1 LTDCETN
8 PRQDRQT
15 PTWQANSI
23 PLLERADGQPGDD
36 TGGKAEVTIEVW
48 KNETL

>member
-1 LTDCETN
+1 LNVPTVSRAT
-8 PRQDRQT
+8 T
-15 PTWQANSI
+15 P
-23 PLLERADGQPGDD
+23 DD